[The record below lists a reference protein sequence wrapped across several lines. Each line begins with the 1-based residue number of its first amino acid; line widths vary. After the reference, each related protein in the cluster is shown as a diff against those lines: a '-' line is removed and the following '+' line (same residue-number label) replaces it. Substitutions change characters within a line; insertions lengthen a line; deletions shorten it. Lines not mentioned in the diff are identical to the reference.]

1 LISTGRLARALA
13 LALLLGGPLA
23 PAYSLEPVARLKGPV
38 NAQVDV
44 EFWLKFAGSVGD
56 DPVELELASGPE
68 PVNLALL
75 YDRDGK
81 PVYGIASVGQ
91 AGVYQFVVVA
101 TGKPEGAKKAK
112 RAYAFWTIHV
122 GGPQPVP
129 PGPTPVPPGPN
140 PTPVPPDPGS
150 GLASYIRDI
159 VARAVPAADRA
170 SGALSIAAVYR
181 EAVRLGRDG
190 KFPNPQTMVTFV
202 KEGMRTARPA
212 SWAGF
217 VLEPKLKALRLA
229 TTEDHV
235 KAFEEISATLEAI
248 ARGE

>member
-159 VARAVPAADRA
+159 VARRR
-170 SGALSIAAVYR
+170 S
-181 EAVRLGRDG
+181 RLGRPVDRGGLPRGGPAGPRRKIPEPADDG
-190 KFPNPQTMVTFV
+190 DVRQGGDADGATRLVGRLRPGAETQ
-202 KEGMRTARPA
+202 GAQARHDGRPRK
-212 SWAGF
+212 GF
-217 VLEPKLKALRLA
+217 
-229 TTEDHV
+229 
-235 KAFEEISATLEAI
+235 
-248 ARGE
+248 